1 MGALPVWTLFFFFFL
16 LSGNF
21 SLIRTLLLTNQ
32 MWDAVVQK
40 NRMVWTGGSS
50 GMIPFQPPPWAG
62 PPATAPVCPQSHPA
76 WPWTTD
82 RSCFCHSNSP
92 WHICFHRRFPLLLP
106 FTPLGLEWPNCLF
119 IPGYSPGLTCLPD
132 STQSLPWKPWE
143 PPEEPG
149 ALGDAAGPE
158 HLGAASRNSHIP
170 SHPCKAKG
178 QGSRA
183 LQRATPGGR
192 AAPVYHV
199 LNLLFLLPGSGLRHK
214 RGNFMFG
221 LKCLFILI
229 SITVSAAAL
238 LANKVKMEM
247 DLSLQGLL
255 SPNCPIQN

>member
-1 MGALPVWTLFFFFFL
+1 MLQDLSTLGLPP
-16 LSGNF
+16 G
-21 SLIRTLLLTNQ
+21 
-32 MWDAVVQK
+32 
-40 NRMVWTGGSS
+40 
-50 GMIPFQPPPWAG
+50 IP
-62 PPATAPVCPQSHPA
+62 T
-76 WPWTTD
+76 
-82 RSCFCHSNSP
+82 
-92 WHICFHRRFPLLLP
+92 FPL
-106 FTPLGLEWPNCLF
+106 
-119 IPGYSPGLTCLPD
+119 IPA
-132 STQSLPWKPWE
+132 KPQQ
-143 PPEEPG
+143 
-149 ALGDAAGPE
+149 
-158 HLGAASRNSHIP
+158 
-170 SHPCKAKG
+170 G

>member
-1 MGALPVWTLFFFFFL
+1 MALRWVLCLFGLFFFFFFSPFRKL
-16 LSGNF
+16 LF
-21 SLIRTLLLTNQ
+21 NQ
-32 MWDAVVQK
+32 NTPLNQPNV
-40 NRMVWTGGSS
+40 GCSS
-50 GMIPFQPPPWAG
+50 AEKQNGLDWMIPFQSPPWAG

-170 SHPCKAKG
+170 SHPCKATAG
-178 QGSRA
+178 TGEQS
-183 LQRATPGGR
+183 
-192 AAPVYHV
+192 
-199 LNLLFLLPGSGLRHK
+199 
-214 RGNFMFG
+214 
-221 LKCLFILI
+221 
-229 SITVSAAAL
+229 SAASHTRG
-238 LANKVKMEM
+238 ESSPC
-247 DLSLQGLL
+247 LSCFKSSFSSARVRIEAQEREFHVWTQMFIH
-255 SPNCPIQN
+255 SYFYYSECCSTSS